1 MSFCKELNF
10 CFKQS
15 KTQEEFMSKI
25 IIEFGDRFPVSNEPY
40 FKLEEKGM
48 GLMELTMEECSKI
61 VIGSPLLQKYLE
73 KCGVR
78 SFSWAR
84 IFNISFSGNDSS
96 NLLSL
101 QSILDSLKKIKSN
114 PSMIEHDQNCR
125 LDENSSKEE
134 SLNTFKKIF
143 EEDLEE
149 FIINLENLIEEEQK

>member
-1 MSFCKELNF
+1 
-10 CFKQS
+10 
-15 KTQEEFMSKI
+15 MSKI

-61 VIGSPLLQKYLE
+61 VMGSPLLQKYLE

-84 IFNISFSGNDSS
+84 IFGISFSGNDSS

-114 PSMIEHDQNCR
+114 PSLIEHDQDCR
-125 LDENSSKEE
+125 LNMTASKEE
-134 SLNTFKKIF
+134 SLSVYKKIF
-143 EEDLEE
+143 EENLEE
-149 FIINLENLIEEEQK
+149 FIINLENLIEEE

>member
-1 MSFCKELNF
+1 
-10 CFKQS
+10 
-15 KTQEEFMSKI
+15 MSKI
-25 IIEFGDRFPVSNEPY
+25 IIEFGDRFPVPNEPY
-40 FKLEEKGM
+40 FKLEEKGR
-48 GLMELTMEECSKI
+48 ELTMEECSKI
-61 VIGSPLLQKYLE
+61 VMGSPLLQKYLE

-125 LDENSSKEE
+125 LDEKSSKEE